1 MDFYCWQLGLMEGD
15 AKPIA
20 TIALINL
27 VPGRKYSPLL
37 NTSHLKLQKHKKSS
51 EKRFQK
57 LLMNSCIDACL
68 QNLERIIF
76 VQMAKD

>member
-27 VPGRKYSPLL
+27 VPGRKYSPLP
-37 NTSHLKLQKHKKSS
+37 NTRHLKLHKQKTS

-57 LLMNSCIDACL
+57 LLM
-68 QNLERIIF
+68 
-76 VQMAKD
+76 K